1 VRDVLSFKVLKRKQ
15 GGRFSAMDITD
26 CNILAELQRDGRLSL
41 TDLAERVR
49 ISLSSSQRRVR
60 ALEQEG
66 VISGYRAYLDPVRFG
81 LNFSAIVFVTLRDGN
96 RQAVSAFEA
105 ALKEIPQIIQAQ
117 RLFGDPDYL
126 LHVIT
131 RDLPAFQELYD
142 EKLSGISGVQRL
154 TSTLVMKTVV
164 KDRALPV

>member
-1 VRDVLSFKVLKRKQ
+1 
-15 GGRFSAMDITD
+15 MDRID
-26 CNILAELQRDGRLSL
+26 CNILAELQKDGRLSL
-41 TDLAERVR
+41 TDLAERVG
-49 ISLSSSQRRVR
+49 ISLSSCQRRVR

-66 VISGYRAYLDPVRFG
+66 VITGYRAHLDPARFG
-81 LNFSAIVFVTLRDGN
+81 LNFSAIVFVTLREGD
-96 RQAVSAFEA
+96 RKAVSAFEEA
-105 ALKEIPQIIQAQ
+105 VKEIPQIIQAQ

-142 EKLSGISGVQRL
+142 EKLSGMSGVQRL

>member
-1 VRDVLSFKVLKRKQ
+1 MHR
-15 GGRFSAMDITD
+15 TD
-26 CNILAELQRDGRLSL
+26 RNILAELQQDGRLSL
-41 TDLAERVR
+41 TDLAERVG
-49 ISLSSSQRRVR
+49 ISLSSCQRRVR

-66 VISGYRAYLDPVRFG
+66 VISGYRASLDPGRFG
-81 LNFSAIVFVTLRDGN
+81 LNFSAIVFVTLREGD
-96 RQAVSAFEA
+96 RRAVSAFEA
-105 ALKEIPQIIQAQ
+105 AVREIPQIIQAQ

-142 EKLSGISGVQRL
+142 EKLSGMTGVQRL
-154 TSTLVMKTVV
+154 TSTLVMKTIV

>member
-1 VRDVLSFKVLKRKQ
+1 
-15 GGRFSAMDITD
+15 MDRAD
-26 CNILAELQRDGRLSL
+26 RNILAELQQDGRLSL
-41 TDLAERVR
+41 TDLAERVG
-49 ISLSSSQRRVR
+49 ISLSSCQRRVR

-66 VISGYRAYLDPVRFG
+66 VISGYRACLDPSRFG
-81 LNFSAIVFVTLRDGN
+81 LNFSALVFVTLREGD

-105 ALKEIPQIIQAQ
+105 SVREIPQIIQAQ

-131 RDLPAFQELYD
+131 RDLQAFQQLYD
-142 EKLSGISGVQRL
+142 EKLSGMSGVQRL

-164 KDRALPV
+164 KDRALPI

>member
-1 VRDVLSFKVLKRKQ
+1 
-15 GGRFSAMDITD
+15 MDRAD

-41 TDLAERVR
+41 TDLAERVG
-49 ISLSSSQRRVR
+49 ISLSSCQRRVR

-66 VISGYRAYLDPVRFG
+66 VICGYRAYLDPSRFG
-81 LNFSAIVFVTLRDGN
+81 LNFSALVFVTLREGD

-105 ALKEIPQIIQAQ
+105 GVKEIPQIIQAQ

-131 RDLPAFQELYD
+131 RDLQAFQQLYD
-142 EKLSGISGVQRL
+142 EKLSGMSGVQRL

-164 KDRALPV
+164 KDRALPI